1 TPREA
6 STQHHSW
13 CSTDFAESHGRIKH
27 RYQLFGIP
35 NRQKC
40 SSQSIRLGR
49 HSIGISGRHCLLC
62 FAVLM
67 ILIAGLRFIRPL
79 NKASDSLA
87 DVSHVTMAETHEARH
102 GLLVRVVGIALGGR
116 VDGQLCQLWY
126 RRDTSAWYQ
135 RSAMVAVPATAE
147 IVPGGHAWPYDY
159 VVISCINPARDREV
173 GLCSAHA
180 VHPVLALPS
189 EPVRNGRFAVC
200 MSPLQSKYDKVDE
213 LVQTLELNRLF
224 GADHFFVYKHST
236 SRRVTE
242 LLSNKHFASDVTV
255 LPFQPPLKVDVDP
268 QPPGYVVELK
278 YFGQCAMLQDCLM
291 RAAAQYEFAVFTD
304 MDEVIVPRG
313 ERFRSWRDLTRA
325 FMSDGSIGGLA
336 FKNAFFRLE
345 WASDP
350 EVSRNATI
358 TGLKLSALLK
368 LRREAEIYSPISR
381 SKMIAQPH
389 HVRILGVH
397 NVWRYFNGRSTEYV
411 KFETAGLHHYRRWGR
426 GLEKKSVRDPAMLL
440 YKEQLIARVLRARI
454 ALRLPVQ

>member
-1 TPREA
+1 M
-6 STQHHSW
+6 
-13 CSTDFAESHGRIKH
+13 
-27 RYQLFGIP
+27 LF
-35 NRQKC
+35 
-40 SSQSIRLGR
+40 SIRLGR
-49 HSIGISGRHCLLC
+49 HSIGNSGRHCLLC

-87 DVSHVTMAETHEARH
+87 DVSHVTMAETHEARRVH
-102 GLLVRVVGIALGGR
+102 WCRTNASHSPAFGQEHQFLSSNPADRSLFTYSAFYDRRDSSRRPVVRVVGIALGGR

-147 IVPGGHAWPYDY
+147 IVPGGHAWPYDS

-173 GLCSAHA
+173 PYGVSFA
-180 VHPVLALPS
+180 
-189 EPVRNGRFAVC
+189 RFAVC
-200 MSPLQSKYDKVDE
+200 MSPLQSKYNKVDE

-411 KFETAGLHHYRRWGR
+411 KFETAGLHHYRSWGR